1 MSEENLNNGGEETAA
16 LFVSAQKKKAA
27 EEEARKKAEAEQAK
41 RDAAEAEVRRM
52 EEEVEERKRKAEE
65 ERRALEEAER
75 EREREK
81 QLGAQLGS
89 QLESGKEMVKA
100 AVSNAKDIV
109 RNDGEK
115 KKLPIPL
122 LAGIG
127 AAVVAVIVLC
137 VIFIGKGKGVDYT
150 TVEMDGKYDVQASTV
165 GLSFSY
171 PTKCYSEG
179 KEELTEDGVTIKF
192 TPAKSEKINLDMRVY
207 NNTVAE
213 GKAFKLA
220 NISFMSVKKTLENF
234 KGDCVAAI
242 KNFYGDDV
250 AFVEEKE
257 TDIAAQEP
265 GIYSYEC
272 KIKYGDGMT
281 GVCSGWF
288 DTNSEK
294 EVKTVIVC
302 CTQKTD
308 DYTQEEA
315 LCHAMVAANAA
326 NAVKIAGGNPPA
338 SAGGESTIRIEDLK
352 MGLPVP
358 ADVFDGSIRNNRWV
372 DDNGAII
379 AVTYSEAG
387 ADAQYIAD
395 NYDAVTEQIKQFT
408 KDGSMGATY
417 NEGDNGDVRYMES
430 RNFVADRI
438 LPEEDYD
445 CGYQEEYEDVL
456 GGVSYW
462 ERDTTFIWFPNGSS
476 TPYIV
481 HIDTL
486 APTVNRGVYQD
497 IFDKMFNFIDL

>member
-1 MSEENLNNGGEETAA
+1 MSDEKQNGGEETAA

-81 QLGAQLGS
+81 QLSAQIGN
-89 QLESGKEMVKA
+89 QIESGKEKVKA
-100 AVSNAKDIV
+100 AVSGAKDMV
-109 RNDGEK
+109 KKEGGN

-127 AAVVAVIVLC
+127 AVVVAAIVLA
-137 VIFIGKGKGVDYT
+137 VIFLGKGKGIDHT
-150 TVEMDGKYDVQASTV
+150 AVEMDGKYDVQASAV

-171 PTKCYSEG
+171 PTTCYSEA

-192 TPAKSEKINLDMRVY
+192 TPAKSEKVNLDMRVY
-207 NNTVAE
+207 NNTVTE

-234 KGDCVAAI
+234 KSDCVSAI

-257 TDIAAQEP
+257 TDISAEEP
-265 GIYSYEC
+265 GLYSYEC
-272 KIKYGDGMT
+272 KIKFGDGMT

-288 DTNSEK
+288 GTNSEK
-294 EVKTVIVC
+294 EVKSVVVC

-315 LCHAMVAANAA
+315 LCHAMVAANTA
-326 NAVKIAGGNPPA
+326 NAVKIAGGNPPTAA
-338 SAGGESTIRIEDLK
+338 SGESTIRIEELQL
-352 MGLPVP
+352 GLPVP
-358 ADVFDGSIRNNRWV
+358 ADVFDGTIRNNRWV

-379 AVTYSEAG
+379 SVLYSEAG

-395 NYDAVTEQIKQFT
+395 NYDAVQEQIKQFT
-408 KDGSMGATY
+408 KDGSLGATY

-430 RNFVADRI
+430 RNPVADRL
-438 LPEEDYD
+438 LPVEDYD
-445 CGYQEEYEDVL
+445 CGYQEEYDDVI
-456 GGVSYW
+456 GGISYW
-462 ERDTTFIWFPNGSS
+462 ERDTTFIWFNKDS
-476 TPYIV
+476 TAYIV

-486 APTVNRGVYQD
+486 APTINRGVYQD